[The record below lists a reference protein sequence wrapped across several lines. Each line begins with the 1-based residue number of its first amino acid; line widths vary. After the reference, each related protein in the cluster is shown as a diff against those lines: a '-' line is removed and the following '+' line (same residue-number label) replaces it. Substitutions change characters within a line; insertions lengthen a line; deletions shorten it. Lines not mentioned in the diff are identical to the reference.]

1 MNRLKGLSDSAT
13 TAVATVAAKATM
25 GGIKAVDSGFSL
37 MGKALDTKV
46 GRKLSD
52 GFGRMMSTKV
62 GRTVFTGLMLAP
74 AMGTYV
80 AAASTGGG
88 GGNDASTIMN
98 TVLDKVGEW
107 IPKLGAVIVIVG
119 AVQFGI
125 AWKDDDSAGKTRG
138 AQTMIGGAIDGAVA
152 GAVTWAVG

>member
-25 GGIKAVDSGFSL
+25 GGIKAVDGGFSL
-37 MGKALDTKV
+37 MSKALDTKV

-74 AMGTYV
+74 AMGAY
-80 AAASTGGG
+80 AAAE
-88 GGNDASTIMN
+88 GNDAAGVMN
-98 TVLDKVGEW
+98 KVLSYVKNGVSVLGTVVL
-107 IPKLGAVIVIVG
+107 IVG
-119 AVQFGI
+119 AIQFGL
-125 AWKDDDSAGKTRG
+125 AWKDDDAAAKTRG
-138 AQTMIGGAIDGAVA
+138 AQTMVGGGIVA
-152 GAVTWAVG
+152 LIPQAVTWTVSM

>member
-25 GGIKAVDSGFSL
+25 GGIKAVDGGFSL
-37 MGKALDTKV
+37 MAKALDTKA
-46 GRKLSD
+46 GRKISD
-52 GFGRMMSTKV
+52 GFGKLMSTKI

-80 AAASTGGG
+80 AAAGA
-88 GGNDASTIMN
+88 DATISKIMS
-98 TVLDKVGEW
+98 
-107 IPKLGAVIVIVG
+107 IVQKGVTAIGSIVVVVG
-119 AVQFGI
+119 AIQFGL

-138 AQTMIGGAIDGAVA
+138 AQTMVGGGIVAAVGAISDLFQIEQIGA
-152 GAVTWAVG
+152 